1 MPRSDT
7 GTGSKCQSQVP
18 GKAYRVD
25 MFEAAVEYEVWLAP
39 ERIEKQKGDR
49 PGRERQLRRQSPLP
63 QASLGRSEQNQNLNR
78 TLFLRRSPF
87 HVAVRFNRVITFIAR
102 LGIGARIRMGFRF
115 SLALGLFVGLLFLLQ
130 LALPLFVRKIR
141 FRHESPL
148 FVV

>member
-25 MFEAAVEYEVWLAP
+25 MFEAAVEYDVWLAP

-49 PGRERQLRRQSPLP
+49 PGRERQLRRQPP
-63 QASLGRSEQNQNLNR
+63 CRKRPWDEANKTKNLNR

-87 HVAVRFNRVITFIAR
+87 DIAVRFNRVITFIAR